1 MRRPSTSSALLQA
14 AAWPVWTRPLIA
26 LGAGALSVLGFAPFG
41 FGLAPVIGL
50 ALLIWLWRMAHSRAE
65 GAWIGYGFGLGLMGF
80 GVFWLRI
87 SIAQFGGVH
96 EALAVTITVAFILL
110 MALYYALAGWLAIRL
125 RGRGSARWLLLVV
138 PGLWILVVEWLRGW
152 LFTGF
157 PWLALGYSQIELP
170 LRGYAPVL
178 GVYGVSLAVLWTAAL
193 LHLRP
198 RLSGM
203 VAILALWA
211 GGALLHTV
219 DWSRPAAEPIRVSI
233 LQGNIPQERKWLAS
247 MRQPTLDLYLGM
259 TRQAADS
266 QVVVWPETAVPAFDT
281 AVERT
286 LLAPL
291 HAELVEQGR
300 DVLLGIVAAG
310 EGEAYYNAMLSLG
323 ISGRDH
329 YYKRQLVP
337 FGEYLPF
344 DRWLRP
350 VLDFIEIPMSDFSAG
365 GDGKPLVTLAGQP
378 VGVDICYEDAFAEE
392 IIRALPEATL
402 LINASNDAWFGDSLA
417 PHQHLEIAR
426 MRAVETRR
434 FLVRATN
441 TGVSAMIDER
451 GALRGV
457 IPQFTQAVLTDEV
470 TPRTGMTPFA
480 YWGHWGVV
488 IIAAAAL
495 LIAVVTGRRDTAA

>member
-1 MRRPSTSSALLQA
+1 VIA
-14 AAWPVWTRPLIA
+14 AS
-26 LGAGALSVLGFAPFG
+26 AGALTVLGFAPFG
-41 FGLAPVIGL
+41 IGLAPVLGL
-50 ALLIWLWRMAHSRAE
+50 ALLIWLWRIADSRAE
-65 GAWIGYGFGLGLMGF
+65 GAWTGYAFGLGLMGF

-96 EALAVTITVAFILL
+96 EALAVTITAAFILL
-110 MALYYALAGWLAIRL
+110 MALYYALAGWLVIRL
-125 RGRGSARWLLLVV
+125 RGSGEARWLLLVIPAV
-138 PGLWILVVEWLRGW
+138 WILVVEWLRGW

-178 GVYGVSLAVLWTAAL
+178 GVYGVSLAVVLSAAL

-198 RLSGM
+198 RLPGM
-203 VAILALWA
+203 IAILALWTT
-211 GGALLHTV
+211 GVLLHAV
-219 DWSRPAAEPIRVSI
+219 DWSRPAGEPIRVSI
-233 LQGNIPQERKWLAS
+233 LQGNIPQEQKWLAS
-247 MRQPTLDLYLGM
+247 MRQPTLDLYRGM
-259 TRQAADS
+259 TRGAADS

-281 AVERT
+281 AVEQT

-291 HAELVEQGR
+291 HDELVGQGR

-310 EGEAYYNAMLSLG
+310 EGKAYYNAMLSLG
-323 ISGRDH
+323 VSGRDH
-329 YYKRQLVP
+329 YYKRHLVP

-350 VLDFIEIPMSDFSAG
+350 VLDFIDIPMSDFSAG
-365 GDGKPLVTLAGQP
+365 GDDKPLVRLAGQP

-434 FLVRATN
+434 FMVRATN

-451 GALRGV
+451 GRLRGV

-470 TPRTGMTPFA
+470 TPLTGMTPFA
-480 YWGHWGVV
+480 RWGHWGVV
-488 IIAAAAL
+488 
-495 LIAVVTGRRDTAA
+495 LIAVVALLLAVAIARGRAGGG